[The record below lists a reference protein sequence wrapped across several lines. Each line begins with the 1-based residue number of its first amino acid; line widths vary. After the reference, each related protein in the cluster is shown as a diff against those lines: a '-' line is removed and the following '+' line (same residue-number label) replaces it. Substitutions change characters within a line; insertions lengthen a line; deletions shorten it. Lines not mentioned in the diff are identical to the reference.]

1 MPSVTITLIDLG
13 DDQVSVRTDAVPPAV
28 GRRLSRAEAL
38 AMEFLGTSFRRGAEV
53 IYDRN
58 QVPAISLALELNDP
72 EGLGH
77 AATPC
82 IRARA
87 RDVVSNI
94 GTHAP
99 GTGVD
104 IDRIQFARQAS

>member
-1 MPSVTITLIDLG
+1 LTSVTITFIDLG

-28 GRRLSRAEAL
+28 GRRLTRAEAL

-53 IYDRN
+53 IYDRR
-58 QVPAISLALELNDP
+58 QIPAISLALELNDP

-87 RDVVSNI
+87 RDVVSSI
-94 GTHAP
+94 STHAP
-99 GTGVD
+99 VAGVD
-104 IDRIQFARQAS
+104 IDQFHQTRRAT

>member
-1 MPSVTITLIDLG
+1 MSSVTITFIDLA
-13 DDQVSVRTDAVPPAV
+13 DDQVSVRTDAVPPAI
-28 GRRLSRAEAL
+28 GRRLTRAEAL

-82 IRARA
+82 IRDRA
-87 RDVVSNI
+87 REVISSI
-94 GTHAP
+94 STHSP
-99 GTGVD
+99 GAGVD
-104 IDRIQFARQAS
+104 IDQIHYTRQAS